1 MTKKVLGII
10 TARGGSKGLPDK
22 NILNLAGKPL
32 VSWTIEASIKSKLI
46 STTLVTSDDERILK
60 IARSYKDV
68 IALRRPVE
76 LAEDD
81 TPSEPV
87 VEHTLLEMISRE
99 EKLDTFAL
107 LQPTSPLR
115 DYTDIDSALM
125 LYFNKNAQSLISV
138 NEVDNKILKAFYEE
152 DGFARTISRP
162 EYPFMPRQNLPTT
175 YVSNGAIYIVDSD
188 LFLKYKKFYYEH
200 TVLYKMSNDRSLD
213 IDTEKDLKSAAQ
225 SLK

>member
-22 NILNLAGKPL
+22 NLLKLAGKPL
-32 VSWTIEASIKSKLI
+32 VSWTIEASIKSSLI
-46 STTLVTSDDERILK
+46 TTTLVTSDDERILK
-60 IARSYKDV
+60 IAKSYEDV
-68 IALRRPVE
+68 IALKRPDE

-87 VEHTLLEMISRE
+87 IEHALLAMMSRE
-99 EKLDTFAL
+99 EKFDSFVL

-115 DYTDIDSALM
+115 DSTEIDSALK
-125 LYFNKNAQSLISV
+125 LYYKKNAESLISV
-138 NEVDNKILKAFYEE
+138 TEVDNKILKAFYEE

-162 EYPFMPRQNLPTT
+162 EYPFMPRQSLPAT
-175 YVSNGAIYIVDSD
+175 YVSNGAVYIVNAE

-200 TVLYKMSNDRSLD
+200 TVLHKMTIDHSLD
-213 IDTEKDLKSAAQ
+213 IDTEKDLIKAAKF
-225 SLK
+225 LK